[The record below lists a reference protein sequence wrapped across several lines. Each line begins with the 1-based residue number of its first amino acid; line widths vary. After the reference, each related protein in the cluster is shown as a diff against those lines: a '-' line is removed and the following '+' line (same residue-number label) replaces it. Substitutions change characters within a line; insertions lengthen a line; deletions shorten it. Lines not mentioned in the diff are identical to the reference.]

1 MCPRWQNRSDKYKTY
16 LDSFN
21 SVCSGRLCGLGHL
34 TMFWYQNDDEEEDL
48 LYSPALMA
56 RRASES
62 WIDTP
67 PVENLVEQT
76 SLQRK
81 KSLPD
86 VQVLPKATGGM
97 SREEVSTLGS
107 ARREEVR
114 RMADEKERL
123 RANPLLYLVSPQV
136 KDWFSRQ
143 QLVIII
149 LFVNISLAIMF
160 FKLLT

>member
-1 MCPRWQNRSDKYKTY
+1 M
-16 LDSFN
+16 
-21 SVCSGRLCGLGHL
+21 
-34 TMFWYQNDDEEEDL
+34 WYQADDDEEENL

-67 PVENLVEQT
+67 PVENLVVNST
-76 SLQRK
+76 LQRK

-86 VQVLPKATGGM
+86 VQEFPRATGSM
-97 SREEVSTLGS
+97 SREEVSALGS
-107 ARREEVR
+107 ARREEIR
-114 RMADEKERL
+114 RQLDERERL

-143 QLVIII
+143 QLVIIV